1 MPGSLVEP
9 MGRLFQ
15 SEFDYVARRVN
26 RFRYNYMPF
35 IDIGGISR
43 TILIA
48 GSGRSGTTWV
58 GDVIAQL
65 THTRPMFEPFLLTE
79 NREFAFAQGSHSSRH
94 VDSISIIYGASGSL
108 LPNRQHH
115 ALERILAGRVRAAW
129 IDRAARPTIYRG
141 RTIKEIRANLLLGY
155 ITQHWP
161 ELKAIWLVR
170 NAYDV
175 IDSQL
180 AKRSIGWRFEC
191 NIDHLLEQS
200 LFSRDW
206 LTKINKAWLKE
217 TTKTV
222 VERLTHRWCLENI
235 VPIMQRI
242 TERSNVIRIDYKDL
256 LTSKESWDRVARHI
270 SSRDWNP
277 MRLKAILDRPS
288 HTSRSSSERH
298 RTDTSKWPYLS
309 AETLKKISNILD
321 AYESLYNVELV
332 RPEDRQSR

>member
-1 MPGSLVEP
+1 MIRFPKSAL
-9 MGRLFQ
+9 
-15 SEFDYVARRVN
+15 DHVARRVN
-26 RFRYNYMPF
+26 RFRYSYMPF

-58 GDVIAQL
+58 GDVIAQM
-65 THTRPMFEPFLLTE
+65 THTRPMFEPFLLTHKE
-79 NREFAFAQGSHSSRH
+79 EFAFSRRSRTLRH
-94 VDSISIIYGASGSL
+94 VDPISIIYGSSDSL
-108 LPNRQHH
+108 LSERQHN

-129 IDRAARPTIYRG
+129 IDRATRPTIYRG
-141 RTIKEIRANLLLGY
+141 RTIKEVRANLLLGY

-161 ELKAIWLVR
+161 ELKAIWVVR

-180 AKRSIGWRFEC
+180 AKSSIGWRFDC
-191 NIDHLLEQS
+191 NIDQLFNQS
-200 LFSRDW
+200 LFFRDW
-206 LTKINKAWLKE
+206 LTKIDKTWLRD

-242 TERSNVIRIDYKDL
+242 TERSNVIRVDYDDL
-256 LTSKESWDRVARHI
+256 LTSKEAWNRVARHI
-270 SSRDWNP
+270 SIPDWDT
-277 MRLKAILDRPS
+277 MRLNEILDRPS

-298 RTDTSKWPYLS
+298 RTDTTKWPYLD
-309 AETLKKISNILD
+309 ADELRKITNILG

-332 RPEDRQSR
+332 RPEDRPC